1 MAEFH
6 EGARRSARASTQGD
20 ARGWRR
26 IAVAAATVLAL
37 SGCGGGG
44 GGSDSA
50 APVET
55 PAPAPAPTPAPTPTT
70 PVTAYTLSGTLSIAP
85 TAAVDSDLNDINQTP
100 YVVNDLP
107 VIAQALNTPVL
118 LNGTVNVRGTGP
130 AGNNFAPGDEDDYF
144 RVNLVAGQVVELEFA
159 TDPAQSDVDLYVWSA
174 DGQRIV
180 GASVGV
186 DTRFEC
192 VQITTSG
199 TYLVNVYAYT
209 GASIYNLRVGAPG
222 SAGQCAER
230 TAAASFNPGELMA
243 LARTDG
249 PGTTAQAQ
257 AARRALQQDVGI
269 QAVGADRPGPHLLQL
284 PTGAAARARGLAVLA
299 GRALTDRARALGAG
313 TPDTAAAEP
322 PEVLALKYAKRLQA
336 SGAYTYV
343 QPNWVQQPTAL
354 WGSFPP
360 DDRNY
365 SYQRWHYEQINLP
378 AAMSRITALATKPAL
393 RPVVAVIDDGV
404 VLNHPDLSQQ
414 LFSSG
419 RTFASVNAVGDTDSA
434 SGDNPQ
440 TPADQPIFHGTH
452 VAGTIAASTFD
463 GLGGA
468 GVAPMAQILP
478 LRVILPRGALSVDI
492 VQAMLYAA
500 GLPNRSGLV
509 PARPADVIN
518 LSLGG
523 DRSCDAAYLD
533 AINRVRAAG
542 VVVVAAAGN
551 SGNANPVGT
560 PANCAGA
567 IAVGATN
574 AQRQLTAYSQT
585 GSPIAVAAPGGDT
598 SQSTT
603 GNGAP
608 DGVYSDLAT
617 FDAAGR
623 RQASFGPMQGTS
635 MATPH
640 VVGVVALMRY
650 LNPALSPAQIDTLL
664 AQGALTDDLGPAGRD
679 TRTGWGLINAR
690 KAVDAA
696 LASVGTPP
704 PAAGG
709 LVVASPGAIDVGS
722 FQTTATLTLQASSAT
737 AERVLTVTS
746 DQPAVTVQRT
756 AVDSATGL
764 GTWTLTI
771 DRSRYATAGT
781 YYPKLTIALS
791 PTRSFTV
798 QLTVVKTASGNAAA
812 TATFGPIYVL
822 LIDPDTGSAVT
833 DVQATWSGG
842 RYTWRYDGWTR
853 PRLQVLAG
861 GDLDN
866 DNFICQRGEPCGAY
880 PLLSSNGDASVIT
893 LTGHRSDLNFEVA
906 PLSGM
911 SPQSLAAGSAPGV
924 LRGWRRSL
932 PP

>member
-6 EGARRSARASTQGD
+6 GEAQRGAT
-20 ARGWRR
+20 GWRR
-26 IAVAAATVLAL
+26 MALAAATVLAL
-37 SGCGGGG
+37 GGCGGGG
-44 GGSDSA
+44 GGGDSA

-55 PAPAPAPTPAPTPTT
+55 PAPAPTT
-70 PVTAYTLSGTLSIAP
+70 PGTAYTLSGTLSVAP
-85 TAAVDSDLNDINQTP
+85 TAAVDSDLNDVNQAP

-107 VIAQALNTPVL
+107 AIAQALNTPVL

-144 RVNLVAGQVVELEFA
+144 RVHLVAGQVVELEFA

-209 GASIYNLRVGAPG
+209 GASIYNLRIGAPG

-249 PGTTAQAQ
+249 LGATAQAQ
-257 AARRALQQDVGI
+257 AARRALQQAAGI

-299 GRALTDRARALGAG
+299 GRASADRARALGA
-313 TPDTAAAEP
+313 DTSEASTEP

-336 SGAYTYV
+336 SGAYAYV

-378 AAMSRITALATKPAL
+378 AAMARITALATKPAL

-404 VLNHPDLSQQ
+404 VLNHPDIAPQ

-419 RTFASVNAVGDTDSA
+419 RTFASVNTVGDTDSA

-478 LRVILPRGALSVDI
+478 LRVILPRGAQTVDV

-500 GLPNRSGLV
+500 GLDNRSGLK
-509 PARPADVIN
+509 PARRADVIN

-533 AINRVRAAG
+533 VVSRVRAAG
-542 VVVVAAAGN
+542 VIVVAAAGN
-551 SGNANPVGT
+551 SGNATPVGT
-560 PANCAGA
+560 PANCAGV

-623 RQASFGPMQGTS
+623 RQASFGPLQGTS

-650 LNPALSPAQIDTLL
+650 LNPALTPAQIDTLL

-679 TRTGWGLINAR
+679 TRTGWGLVNAR

-704 PAAGG
+704 PVAGG
-709 LVVASPGAIDVGS
+709 QVVASPGAIDVGS
-722 FQTTATLTLQASSAT
+722 FQTTATLALQASSAT
-737 AERVLTVTS
+737 AERVLSVTS
-746 DQPAVTVQRT
+746 DQPAVTVQPT

-764 GTWTLTI
+764 GTWTLAI

-781 YYPKLTIALS
+781 YYPKLTVTLS

-798 QLTVVKTASGNAAA
+798 QLTVVKTTSGNASA
-812 TATFGPIYVL
+812 TATFGPVYVL
-822 LIDPDTGSAVT
+822 LIDPDTGRAVT

-866 DNFICQRGEPCGAY
+866 DNFVCQRGEPCGAY

-893 LTGHRSDLNFEVA
+893 LTGHRNDLNFEVA

-911 SPQSLAAGSAPGV
+911 SPQSLAAGSASGRS
-924 LRGWRRSL
+924 RGWRRSL